1 MQQGIYATVLA
12 KYYTLRLKRKTWF
25 VGSFVNLRAFFTV
38 VIIIAIII
46 IIIIIII
53 IKIMK
58 EQYGMSQNS
67 YDQNIRRNRL
77 KSEITTQR

>member
-25 VGSFVNLRAFFTV
+25 VGSFVNLRDFFTV
-38 VIIIAIII
+38 VIIIVIII

-53 IKIMK
+53 ITFA
-58 EQYGMSQNS
+58 
-67 YDQNIRRNRL
+67 L
-77 KSEITTQR
+77 QREFPDDSLWIGENHALN